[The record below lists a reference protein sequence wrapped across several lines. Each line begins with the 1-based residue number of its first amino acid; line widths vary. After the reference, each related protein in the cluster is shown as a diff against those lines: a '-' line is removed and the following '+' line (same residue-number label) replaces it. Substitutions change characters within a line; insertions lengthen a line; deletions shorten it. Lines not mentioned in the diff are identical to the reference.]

1 MEKVETELFQRKM
14 LLNHSEAN
22 EALDERKALP
32 SKQIV
37 STLCSVTNG
46 FLFSTTPIVLRI
58 LESICGSV
66 YI

>member
-1 MEKVETELFQRKM
+1 M
-14 LLNHSEAN
+14 LLNRSEVG

-32 SKQIV
+32 SKQVV

-58 LESICGSV
+58 LETICGDV
-66 YI
+66 RYFRRVIN